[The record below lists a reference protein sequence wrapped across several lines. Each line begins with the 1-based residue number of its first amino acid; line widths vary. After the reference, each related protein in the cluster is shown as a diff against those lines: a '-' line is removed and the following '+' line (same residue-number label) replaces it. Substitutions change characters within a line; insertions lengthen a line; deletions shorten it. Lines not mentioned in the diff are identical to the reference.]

1 MIKQFK
7 PELIPNSKTGN
18 EFVLEKNI
26 ENPLDYLYSL
36 KHDGGRVEIFPT
48 GAGLS
53 RELKVLASGHIQS
66 MVSVIQKTNYMEE
79 GEVLECEFYSPNMT
93 FSEIMHFFKSS
104 DVTSDKKKKY
114 WSKEWEKTSKGT
126 STYTKIKDGKPFEQG
141 WEFVGRTPEWLT
153 TWHPCL
159 KLYAFNLL
167 DQNDLD
173 SMKSIRDTELGG
185 LFNLISRR
193 FNSRF
198 SGDFSG
204 DSPLKLINQISLTT
218 HQEIQEFY
226 DEALEMNEEGI
237 VAVKKTAIYKFGRH
251 TMKSGNIFKLKQDK
265 LQFDGV
271 ILGVEEATE
280 AREGAEKTVNEL
292 GRSKTSQLKE
302 DRIPSGL
309 AKGFLVRMDD
319 GRKLTVSFN
328 DYNNE
333 EKKALLI
340 NAEDYIGQW
349 IRFTGMEPVKH
360 GGVPRQARFTKGN
373 FRDAK

>member
-26 ENPLDYLYSL
+26 EDPRDYLYSL
-36 KHDGGRVEIFPT
+36 KHDGGRVEIFPS
-48 GAGLS
+48 GPGLS
-53 RELKVLASGHIQS
+53 RELKILASGHIQA
-66 MVSVIQKTNYMEE
+66 MVDDIQKTGYMQN

-104 DVTSDKKKKY
+104 DVTSEKKKKY
-114 WSKEWEKTSKGT
+114 WAKEWEKTNQGT
-126 STYTKIKDGKPFEQG
+126 GTYTKTKNGEPFEQG

-153 TWHPCL
+153 TWQPCL

-167 DQNDLD
+167 DLDNVNIGKIFRDIDL
-173 SMKSIRDTELGG
+173 KV
-185 LFNLISRR
+185 LIEMYSDDVYCLDNFRYIDQKE
-193 FNSRF
+193 F
-198 SGDFSG
+198 
-204 DSPLKLINQISLTT
+204 TT
-218 HQEIQEFY
+218 HEQIQEFY

-251 TMKSGNIFKLKQDK
+251 TMNSGNIFKLKQDK
-265 LQFDGV
+265 LEFDGV
-271 ILGVEEATE
+271 IISVEEATE
-280 AREGAEKTVNEL
+280 AKEGSEKTINEL

-319 GRKLTVSFN
+319 GRELTVSLN
-328 DYNNE
+328 DYDNV
-333 EKKALLI
+333 EKRALLI
-340 NAEDYIGQW
+340 DADRYIGKW